1 MKPIP
6 DMSLQELQ
14 QACWQLKKMIR
25 FIGELYMKPH
35 LISIGPP
42 TDRKTSSIEMAAA
55 WSEGELPWQRAS
67 GNAICPKCGLEYFD
81 HPAVFEHILHLA
93 CDGRLL
99 KL

>member
-1 MKPIP
+1 
-6 DMSLQELQ
+6 
-14 QACWQLKKMIR
+14 
-25 FIGELYMKPH
+25 
-35 LISIGPP
+35 
-42 TDRKTSSIEMAAA
+42 MAAA